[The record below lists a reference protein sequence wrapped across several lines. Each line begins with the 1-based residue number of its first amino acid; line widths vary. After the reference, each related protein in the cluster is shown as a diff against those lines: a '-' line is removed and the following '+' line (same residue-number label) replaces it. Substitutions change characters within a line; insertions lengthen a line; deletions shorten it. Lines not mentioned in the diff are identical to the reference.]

1 MNITDLSASFY
12 PQVNPQATPA
22 QQIQSQLQHIQQAL
36 GNGNLAGAQQSYAAL
51 QQATAAPQAQIGN
64 SVAGNSAF
72 ATLGQALQS
81 GNIGGARDALAGLL
95 QNANQAAQQPA
106 QSSAATSGTSNNGS
120 NAGNGGNNTF
130 HVTA

>member
-22 QQIQSQLQHIQQAL
+22 QQIQSQLQHMQQAL
-36 GNGNLAGAQQSYAAL
+36 GNGNLAGAQQSYATL

-95 QNANQAAQQPA
+95 QNANQAQQPA
-106 QSSAATSGTSNNGS
+106 QSSAATSGASNSGS
-120 NAGNGGNNTF
+120 NTGNGGNNTF